1 MGKSWAITLGLK
13 GLKLSVTQQVL
24 RRVVLHFPGTL
35 GARGPD
41 GLGVSGNGTVG
52 RIRAPAGSPDGRD
65 FFEKNGSALWA
76 SVGRTRAAVGCVL
89 ARSRGFR
96 DTTLGT
102 PSLKS
107 LPEAKTLD
115 SSGVCLIH
123 VSLHNKYK
131 LRTSHRVDTQGVVAS
146 RYRSVL

>member
-1 MGKSWAITLGLK
+1 MGKSWAITLGIK
-13 GLKLSVTQQVL
+13 GVSSMRVFKLSVAQQVL

-52 RIRAPAGSPDGRD
+52 RIRAPAGSPDERD

-102 PSLKS
+102 GVRL
-107 LPEAKTLD
+107 
-115 SSGVCLIH
+115 SSGF
-123 VSLHNKYK
+123 
-131 LRTSHRVDTQGVVAS
+131 RVPEWIIPT
-146 RYRSVL
+146 L